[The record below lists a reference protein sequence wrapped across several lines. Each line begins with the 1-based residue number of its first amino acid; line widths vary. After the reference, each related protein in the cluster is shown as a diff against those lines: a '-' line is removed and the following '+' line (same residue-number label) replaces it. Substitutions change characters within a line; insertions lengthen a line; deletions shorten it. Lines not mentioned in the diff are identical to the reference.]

1 MKQKL
6 DLFLRKFSE
15 AWTSCAL
22 CMVQGDLSVFTIK
35 HALTAGKT
43 GLIAGLLVVLT
54 SYFQKLDNKWLLAW
68 MTGVMTTIADFIS
81 HPTHF
86 GEHYTEAVVTG
97 IGAGILSIIL
107 SGVLR
112 DGKKDT

>member
-1 MKQKL
+1 MKRL

-15 AWTSCAL
+15 AWTACAL
-22 CMVQGDLSVFTIK
+22 CMVQGNLAVFTIN
-35 HALTAGKT
+35 HALTAAKT

-54 SYFQKLDNKWLLAW
+54 SYFQRLDNKWLLAW
-68 MTGVMTTIADFIS
+68 MTGTMTTIADFVI

-86 GEHYTEAVVTG
+86 GDRWLEAVCTG

-112 DGKKDT
+112 K

>member
-15 AWTSCAL
+15 AWTACAI
-22 CMVQGDLSVFTIK
+22 CMVQGNLAVFTVN
-35 HALTAGKT
+35 HALTAAKT
-43 GLIAGLLVVLT
+43 GLIAGLLVVFT

-68 MTGVMTTIADFIS
+68 MTGLMTTIADFVI

-97 IGAGILSIIL
+97 IGAGILSIIM

-112 DGKKDT
+112 DGKTN